1 MAHFIDLVC
10 PRCKQVI
17 SDERARDDVIVCNHC
32 GYTHNQRDIELEEK
46 HERRLLGV
54 TLIGALLA
62 IAGFI
67 HFVQWDQYA
76 FEIIPLKVKQ
86 WSHQASVHDLRKIA
100 NICRARMKYECTE
113 KALAEIVRKDQADP
127 TSNKNLTTLFQLAD
141 LQRQLGQSVVAM
153 ADFKQYFSLGGSDPA
168 ADFSYAKL
176 LDAAG
181 FYKNAQIY
189 YQRTLLA
196 KPGILQITVIQHY
209 VAMLMKTHQVKHALN
224 LIRYVRNHTGPEGE
238 TFMAREYNKMMG
250 QM

>member
-1 MAHFIDLVC
+1 MAHFVDLVC
-10 PRCKQVI
+10 PRCKQI
-17 SDERARDDVIVCNHC
+17 IDDGRSRDDVIVCNHC
-32 GYTHNQRDIELEEK
+32 GYTQNHHEQELDEK
-46 HERRLLGV
+46 HERHLLAV
-54 TLIGALLA
+54 TLIGAILA

-76 FEIIPLKVKQ
+76 FEIIPLKIEQ
-86 WSHQASVHDLRKIA
+86 WTHQASAHDLRQIA
-100 NICRARMKYECTE
+100 DICRARLKYECTE
-113 KALAEIVRKDQADP
+113 TALTELVQKDQANP
-127 TSNKNLTTLFQLAD
+127 SSKKNLSALFQLAD
-141 LQRQLGQSVVAM
+141 LQRQLGQSDLAM
-153 ADFKQYFSLGGSDPA
+153 ANFKQYFSLGGTKPA

-181 FYKNAQIY
+181 FYKNAQVY

-209 VAMLMKTHQVKHALN
+209 VAMLMKIHEVKHALS

-238 TFMAREYNKMMG
+238 TFMAREYNKMTG